1 MNFKHATVVSMASTP
16 KQKPE
21 ESYPVGVVLESF
33 GRIVEYAGD
42 IAEVVLNLT
51 IERVVKQE

>member
-1 MNFKHATVVSMASTP
+1 MEKSVRESLSP
-16 KQKPE
+16 KQTADD
-21 ESYPVGVVLESF
+21 SSSVQVILESL

-51 IERVVKQE
+51 IERVVKQA